1 MKKILLIGAN
11 GYFGSRLMEYF
22 EKKNYEIVGLD
33 KNYFKKCNLYKNS
46 KKQIIYKCASKIN
59 ENFIKNF
66 TSVIAFAGFSN
77 NPIFKKKQRDFHD
90 FEFKYLT
97 NIAKICKKNN
107 IQYIFPSSC
116 SLYGA
121 SKKNKLLKEDDEINP
136 ITHYSKN
143 KERIENFLIKI
154 SSKTFKPIILRFSTL
169 YGVSEK
175 MRFDI
180 VINMFCGSAITSNKI
195 ELNSDGMVNRPFIEI
210 TDACRAIFSVI
221 KCRKKIKNQLFNVGS
236 NSDNYKIIDVAKFI
250 QKKLTNISIIFLKQ
264 NKKLVSDNIIKK
276 GKDHRNYKVSFN
288 KFEREFDFK
297 TKYNINSGINKLLN
311 DLKQIGINKKK
322 FNSIKYYRL
331 QYLEYLLQK
340 KKLDKKMEWII

>member
-1 MKKILLIGAN
+1 MLSLTGLYLSN
-11 GYFGSRLMEYF
+11 PT
-22 EKKNYEIVGLD
+22 KNTVL
-33 KNYFKKCNLYKNS
+33 
-46 KKQIIYKCASKIN
+46 ASL
-59 ENFIKNF
+59 F
-66 TSVIAFAGFSN
+66 SVI
-77 NPIFKKKQRDFHD
+77 
-90 FEFKYLT
+90 
-97 NIAKICKKNN
+97 
-107 IQYIFPSSC
+107 
-116 SLYGA
+116 
-121 SKKNKLLKEDDEINP
+121 
-136 ITHYSKN
+136 
-143 KERIENFLIKI
+143 
-154 SSKTFKPIILRFSTL
+154 
-169 YGVSEK
+169 
-175 MRFDI
+175 
-180 VINMFCGSAITSNKI
+180 TS
-195 ELNSDGMVNRPFIEI
+195 PFIEI